1 MENFGAEGLSTVI
14 DRLAERL
21 IGMDPRP
28 VEKITAFLHGLT
40 RQTPYGIN
48 QQAIAAIENALVD
61 IKAKSL
67 NIPVYELLGG
77 PIRDRLRLYW
87 SHCGT
92 WRVSF
97 ADRIK
102 EWTGFDPIRSLADV
116 ERAGAEVADRG
127 FKGLKTNIMRFD
139 VDPPGIH
146 MPGFN
151 GPGWP
156 ECNIDKPLI
165 DALRAGT
172 DRVPPRRRARR
183 RAAPRP
189 QLQLQDRGLHPA
201 GRGAGGIRPRVA
213 GDGQL

>member
-1 MENFGAEGLSTVI
+1 MRITKIEDLHCNAGWRDFSFLKISTDEGIVGWSEFMENFGAEGLSTVI
-14 DRLAERL
+14 QRLGERL
-21 IGMDPRP
+21 LGMDPRP

-102 EWTGFDPIRSLADV
+102 QPTASSNGPVTIRSG
-116 ERAGAEVADRG
+116 RS
-127 FKGLKTNIMRFD
+127 TTWS
-139 VDPPGIH
+139 
-146 MPGFN
+146 
-151 GPGWP
+151 GP
-156 ECNIDKPLI
+156 
-165 DALRAGT
+165 ALRSPNGGS
-172 DRVPPRRRARR
+172 RA
-183 RAAPRP
+183 
-189 QLQLQDRGLHPA
+189 
-201 GRGAGGIRPRVA
+201 
-213 GDGQL
+213 